1 MKNLFLLS
9 DIIAL
14 LQFGYGQL
22 MNNRF
27 TNLHSGRY
35 HSVMDLL
42 HHFLYITLFIWYS
55 LSWKGGGEECSLV
68 LLSC

>member
-1 MKNLFLLS
+1 M
-9 DIIAL
+9 
-14 LQFGYGQL
+14 Y
-22 MNNRF
+22 NRF

-55 LSWKGGGEECSLV
+55 LSWKGGGEECSFV